1 MTVSRDP
8 HPSCNDLPA
17 SIWGSTASYQV
28 THKLADSARLII
40 GEVAVVFCR
49 YECAY
54 GLFFF
59 DVCLITCFPGSYP
72 PRDGADNSKEEL
84 GIVLSNDLGSR
95 CEKNVG
101 SPLAPAMKGVQ
112 SDKHT

>member
-8 HPSCNDLPA
+8 HPSCNNLPA

-28 THKLADSARLII
+28 THELADSARLVIS
-40 GEVAVVFCR
+40 EVAVVFCR

-59 DVCLITCFPGSYP
+59 DVFFVTCLPGMRLWVIMAILP
-72 PRDGADNSKEEL
+72 VFMQTLALFL
-84 GIVLSNDLGSR
+84 G
-95 CEKNVG
+95 
-101 SPLAPAMKGVQ
+101 LAA
-112 SDKHT
+112 